1 MPTLYGL
8 GDILDRE
15 KVVTS
20 LQSIYRYNFKER
32 LGDIYN
38 PCRVFGM
45 DDESGTVIATWPDE
59 RTQAGGAGA
68 LRAGD
73 HARHGVRLRPDAD
86 GLWHAR
92 GGRRRSRPASA
103 TATTARRR
111 NPWNEIE
118 CGSNYARSMASWGAM
133 IVLSGFSFDATRG
146 HIGFAPRLQDG
157 GVFRSFWSGANAY
170 GTVEFAN
177 GSVRVDVLGGDLD
190 LEEPRPA
197 RRTAAR
203 PTARRLNGKPDR
215 GRSAGPRRSGSP
227 ASGLAPGT
235 AWTSACRASI
245 CWHYPNLLRS
255 SVPRAGTKGL
265 T

>member
-59 RTQAGGAGA
+59 SSQAGGAGS

-92 GGRRRSRPASA
+92 GRREGHGRRPRPLRRREAQSLERDRVRLELCALDGELGRHDRALGLQLRRHAAAISALRRGCRTAASSAASGPAPMPTAPWSSPTATSGSTCSAATSFSRASA
-103 TATTARRR
+103 
-111 NPWNEIE
+111 
-118 CGSNYARSMASWGAM
+118 S
-133 IVLSGFSFDATRG
+133 
-146 HIGFAPRLQDG
+146 
-157 GVFRSFWSGANAY
+157 
-170 GTVEFAN
+170 
-177 GSVRVDVLGGDLD
+177 
-190 LEEPRPA
+190 

-203 PTARRLNGKPDR
+203 PTAARFNCEPDR
-215 GRSAGPRRSGSP
+215 GRSGDRGGPVHRPQAWRRGPRGRQRAGPRF
-227 ASGLAPGT
+227 AGT
-235 AWTSACRASI
+235 ARTCYAVACPGRA
-245 CWHYPNLLRS
+245 
-255 SVPRAGTKGL
+255 PRD
-265 T
+265 